1 MNHQAAFT
9 QFFSE
14 LEDPRQT
21 TKIAYPFFDVV
32 FLTVCAAIG
41 GAQGWEDIE
50 LFGEAH
56 LEWFQRNGLFHNG
69 LPVHDTIAR
78 IISRIQPEQ
87 FQNAFVR
94 WMQATSERTDG
105 ELIAIDGKT
114 LRSSYD
120 RDSRQSTIHMVSAFA
135 AQNRLVL
142 GQVKTDAKSNEITAI
157 PELLALLDIKGC
169 LVSID
174 AMGCQTEIASA
185 IVKGGGNYLL
195 AVKGNQPTLHNAVR
209 AALAESTQKPLSEET
224 LSIEKM
230 HGRIDGREYH
240 VLPAGALSEQFPEWK
255 SLKTVGVAISY
266 RIENMEKFSM
276 EYRYYISSAELT
288 PEQFASA
295 VRGHWAIENSLH
307 WVLDVVMNE
316 DACQIYRGDAPQI
329 LACARHMA
337 QNMLRAETSRK
348 ASLRKKQQFAGMSSP
363 YLEKV
368 LDAGL
373 AELASI

>member
-1 MNHQAAFT
+1 MNHHAAFT

-21 TKIAYPFFDVV
+21 TKIEYPFFDVV

-56 LEWFQRNGLFHNG
+56 LEWLQRNGLFSNG

-87 FQNAFVR
+87 FQNAFVL

-120 RDSRQSTIHMVSAFA
+120 RNSRQSTIHMVSAFA

-209 AALAESTQKPLSEET
+209 AALAESTQRPLSEET
-224 LSIEKM
+224 LSIEEM

-255 SLKTVGVAISY
+255 ALNTVGVAISY

-373 AELASI
+373 AQLASI

>member
-1 MNHQAAFT
+1 MNHHAAFT

-14 LEDPRQT
+14 LEDPRQAA
-21 TKIAYPFFDVV
+21 KIAYPFFDVL

-41 GAQGWEDIE
+41 GFVGWEDIE
-50 LFGEAH
+50 TFGEAH
-56 LEWFQRNGLFHNG
+56 LEWLQRKGLFPNG

-78 IISRIQPEQ
+78 IVSRVQPEQ

-94 WMQATSERTDG
+94 WMQATSKRTNG
-105 ELIAIDGKT
+105 ELVAIDGKT

-120 RDSRQSTIHMVSAFA
+120 RNSRQSTIHMVSAFA

-174 AMGCQTEIASA
+174 AMGCQTEIAST
-185 IVKGGGNYLL
+185 IVEGGGDYLL
-195 AVKGNQPTLHNAVR
+195 AVKGNQPSLHNAVR
-209 AALAESTQKPLSEET
+209 EALAESTKKPLSKET
-224 LSIEKM
+224 LSIEKE

-240 VLPAGALSEQFPEWK
+240 VLPAGVLAEQFPEWK
-255 SLKTVGVAISY
+255 NLKSVGVAISY
-266 RIENMEKFSM
+266 RTEKNREISM

-329 LACARHMA
+329 LACTRHMA

-373 AELASI
+373 AKLTSI

>member
-1 MNHQAAFT
+1 MTQPAAFT

-14 LEDPRQT
+14 LDDPRQT
-21 TKIAYPFFDVV
+21 GKIAYPFFDVV

-56 LEWFQRNGLFHNG
+56 LEWLQRNGLFSNG

-120 RDSRQSTIHMVSAFA
+120 RNSRQSTIHMVSAFA

-209 AALAESTQKPLSEET
+209 AALAESTQRPLSEET

-240 VLPAGALSEQFPEWK
+240 VLPAGALAEQFPEWK
-255 SLKTVGVAISY
+255 ALKSIGVAISY

-337 QNMLRAETSRK
+337 QNMLRAESSRK

-373 AELASI
+373 AQLASI

>member
-1 MNHQAAFT
+1 MTHHAAFT

-14 LEDPRQT
+14 LDDPRQAG
-21 TKIAYPFFDVV
+21 KIAYPFFDVV

-56 LEWFQRNGLFHNG
+56 LEWLQRNGLFSNG

-120 RDSRQSTIHMVSAFA
+120 RNSRQSTIHMVSAFA

-209 AALAESTQKPLSEET
+209 AALAESTQRPLSEET

-240 VLPAGALSEQFPEWK
+240 VLPAGALAEQFPEWK
-255 SLKTVGVAISY
+255 ALKSIGVAISY

-373 AELASI
+373 AQLASI

>member
-1 MNHQAAFT
+1 MW
-9 QFFSE
+9 
-14 LEDPRQT
+14 
-21 TKIAYPFFDVV
+21 

-56 LEWFQRNGLFHNG
+56 LEWFQRNGLFPNG
-69 LPVHDTIAR
+69 LPVHDTIAG

-157 PELLALLDIKGC
+157 PELLAILDVKGC

-174 AMGCQTEIASA
+174 AMGCQTAIAST
-185 IVKGGGNYLL
+185 IVKGGGDYLL
-195 AVKGNQPTLHNAVR
+195 AVKGNQPRCIAPCER
-209 AALAESTQKPLSEET
+209 
-224 LSIEKM
+224 
-230 HGRIDGREYH
+230 R
-240 VLPAGALSEQFPEWK
+240 W
-255 SLKTVGVAISY
+255 
-266 RIENMEKFSM
+266 
-276 EYRYYISSAELT
+276 SS
-288 PEQFASA
+288 Q
-295 VRGHWAIENSLH
+295 
-307 WVLDVVMNE
+307 
-316 DACQIYRGDAPQI
+316 
-329 LACARHMA
+329 
-337 QNMLRAETSRK
+337 
-348 ASLRKKQQFAGMSSP
+348 
-363 YLEKV
+363 
-368 LDAGL
+368 
-373 AELASI
+373 

>member
-14 LEDPRQT
+14 LEDPRQA

-41 GAQGWEDIE
+41 GAHGWEDIE

-56 LEWFQRNGLFHNG
+56 LEWLQRNGLFLKG

-135 AQNRLVL
+135 AENRLVL

-174 AMGCQTEIASA
+174 AMGCQTEIAST
-185 IVKGGGNYLL
+185 IVKGGGDYLL
-195 AVKGNQPTLHNAVR
+195 AVKGNQPTLHHAVR
-209 AALAESTQKPLSEET
+209 AALVESTKKPLSEET
-224 LSIEKM
+224 FSVEKE

-240 VLPAGALSEQFPEWK
+240 VLPAGALAEQFPEWK
-255 SLKTVGVAISY
+255 ALKSIGVAISY
-266 RIENMEKFSM
+266 RIENMKKFSM

-288 PEQFASA
+288 PEQFSSA

-373 AELASI
+373 AKLNQI

>member
-1 MNHQAAFT
+1 MNHHAAFT

-21 TKIAYPFFDVV
+21 TKIEYPFFDVV

-56 LEWFQRNGLFHNG
+56 LEWLQRNGLFSNG

-120 RDSRQSTIHMVSAFA
+120 RNSRQSTIHMVSAFA

-209 AALAESTQKPLSEET
+209 AALAESTQRPLSEET

-255 SLKTVGVAISY
+255 ALKSVGVAISY
-266 RIENMEKFSM
+266 RIENMKKFSM

>member
-1 MNHQAAFT
+1 MLHLPNSFPNLKT
-9 QFFSE
+9 LVKLEKLRTPSLMWSFSPSVR
-14 LEDPRQT
+14 LS
-21 TKIAYPFFDVV
+21 
-32 FLTVCAAIG
+32 G
-41 GAQGWEDIE
+41 GTQGWEDIE

-56 LEWFQRNGLFHNG
+56 LEWLQRNGLFPNG

-87 FQNAFVR
+87 FQNAFIR
-94 WMQATSERTDG
+94 WMKATSKRTDG

-135 AQNRLVL
+135 AHNRLVL
-142 GQVKTDAKSNEITAI
+142 SQVKTDAKSNEITAI
-157 PELLALLDIKGC
+157 PELLAILDVKGC

-174 AMGCQTEIASA
+174 AMGCQTAIASN
-185 IVKGGGNYLL
+185 IIKGGGDYLL
-195 AVKGNQPTLHNAVR
+195 AVKGNQPTLHHAVQ
-209 AALAESTQKPLSEET
+209 AALDESTKKPLSEET
-224 LSIEKM
+224 LSVEKK

-240 VLPAGALSEQFPEWK
+240 VLPAGALIAQFPEWEALK
-255 SLKTVGVAISY
+255 SIGVAISY
-266 RIENMEKFSM
+266 RIENKKKFSM
-276 EYRYYISSAELT
+276 EYRYYISSAALT
-288 PEQFASA
+288 SEQFASA

-329 LACARHMA
+329 LACTRHMA

-348 ASLRKKQQFAGMSSP
+348 ASLRKKQQFAGMSSQ

-368 LDAGL
+368 LEAGL
-373 AELASI
+373 TQLPSI

>member
-1 MNHQAAFT
+1 MAK
-9 QFFSE
+9 S
-14 LEDPRQT
+14 
-21 TKIAYPFFDVV
+21 KV
-32 FLTVCAAIG
+32 
-41 GAQGWEDIE
+41 
-50 LFGEAH
+50 
-56 LEWFQRNGLFHNG
+56 
-69 LPVHDTIAR
+69 
-78 IISRIQPEQ
+78 Q
-87 FQNAFVR
+87 FQKGYSLFDFFKDYGTEAQCENALLAWRFPNGFICPECANKTCCRLKSRPRVLQCNLCRHQMSLTGKTIFANTKLPLTKWFLGVR

-135 AQNRLVL
+135 AENRLVL
-142 GQVKTDAKSNEITAI
+142 GQVKTDEKSNEITAI

-174 AMGCQTEIASA
+174 AMGCQTGIAST
-185 IVKGGGNYLL
+185 IVKGGGDYLL

-209 AALAESTQKPLSEET
+209 AALAESTKKPLSEET
-224 LSIEKM
+224 LSVEKE

-373 AELASI
+373 AELKSI

>member
-114 LRSSYD
+114 LRSSHVQNLK
-120 RDSRQSTIHMVSAFA
+120 RQA
-135 AQNRLVL
+135 N
-142 GQVKTDAKSNEITAI
+142 
-157 PELLALLDIKGC
+157 
-169 LVSID
+169 
-174 AMGCQTEIASA
+174 
-185 IVKGGGNYLL
+185 
-195 AVKGNQPTLHNAVR
+195 
-209 AALAESTQKPLSEET
+209 
-224 LSIEKM
+224 
-230 HGRIDGREYH
+230 
-240 VLPAGALSEQFPEWK
+240 
-255 SLKTVGVAISY
+255 
-266 RIENMEKFSM
+266 
-276 EYRYYISSAELT
+276 
-288 PEQFASA
+288 
-295 VRGHWAIENSLH
+295 
-307 WVLDVVMNE
+307 
-316 DACQIYRGDAPQI
+316 
-329 LACARHMA
+329 
-337 QNMLRAETSRK
+337 
-348 ASLRKKQQFAGMSSP
+348 
-363 YLEKV
+363 
-368 LDAGL
+368 
-373 AELASI
+373 

>member
-1 MNHQAAFT
+1 MNHQATFT

-14 LEDPRQT
+14 LEDPRQAG
-21 TKIAYPFFDVV
+21 KIAYPFFDVV
-32 FLTVCAAIG
+32 FLTVCATIG

-56 LEWFQRNGLFHNG
+56 LEWLQRNGLFHNG

-94 WMQATSERTDG
+94 WMQAISMRTNG

-120 RDSRQSTIHMVSAFA
+120 RDNRQSTIHMVSAFA
-135 AQNRLVL
+135 ARNRLVL
-142 GQVKTDAKSNEITAI
+142 GQVKTQGKSNEITAI

-169 LVSID
+169 LLSID
-174 AMGCQTEIASA
+174 AMGCQTEIAST
-185 IVKGGGNYLL
+185 IIKGGGDYLL
-195 AVKGNQPTLHNAVR
+195 AVKGNQPTLHDAVR
-209 AALAESTQKPLSEET
+209 RALAELTKKPLNEQT
-224 LSIEKM
+224 LSIEKE

-240 VLPAGALSEQFPEWK
+240 VLPASVLAEQFPKWT
-255 SLKTVGVAISY
+255 SLKSIGVAISY
-266 RIENMEKFSM
+266 RIENREKISM

-288 PEQFASA
+288 PEQFSSA

-316 DACQIYRGDAPQI
+316 DASQIYRGDAPQI
-329 LACARHMA
+329 LACLRHMA

-348 ASLRKKQQFAGMSSP
+348 ASLRKKQQFAGMSSS

-368 LDAGL
+368 LAAGL
-373 AELASI
+373 TKLASI